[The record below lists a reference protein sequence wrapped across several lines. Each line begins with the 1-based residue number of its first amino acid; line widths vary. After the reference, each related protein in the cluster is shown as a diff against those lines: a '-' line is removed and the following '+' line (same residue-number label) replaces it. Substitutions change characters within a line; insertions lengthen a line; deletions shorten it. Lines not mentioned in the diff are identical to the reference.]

1 MNFDMYLKCFMKY
14 SRCSSILFCNFCYK
28 NCIIGYYFSM
38 CKVYVFIKW
47 RYLKIYVSVSYNNC
61 DMDRFK

>member
-1 MNFDMYLKCFMKY
+1 MNFDMYLKCFLKY
-14 SRCSSILFCNFCYK
+14 NRCSSILFRNFCYK
-28 NCIIGYYFSM
+28 NCIISYYFSV

-61 DMDRFK
+61 DTDRFK